1 MFFLFSSASK
11 SQSNFKSKLKDLQC
25 HFTWALTRKKSR
37 LLRLKDKLEDIGT
50 KRGNRWL
57 GHIYNLR
64 GFIEHKLGLNEEAKS
79 LFQKATEALNKLRK
93 ADEGPWLVVN
103 YGNLAWLHHHMGDQ
117 AESQAYLS
125 KVDALMKKYPSPSR
139 DDLHPEICAER
150 AWTLIKFG
158 KKVLPQAADLFE
170 KAIRMQPHRVEWD
183 SSYVLGLACASKH
196 SESGVDANSLKK
208 MKRARNRDP
217 KNLYLAAV
225 YLTQLA
231 KKEQKVEDEAQKL
244 ASQILRNPVSSYS
257 GIKPLLRLYTKY
269 ISVDEA
275 IDLAEEALKKHPDER
290 YLKRCVALCYKWKI
304 LFFRESRPRPGM
316 TERAISLHR
325 EVISLYPNSSF
336 VKKIDLAS
344 VYAKSDKTKAE
355 EIFQELLQRDLE
367 PADKQVLYNR
377 FAKYLYH
384 DKQDHQGAMQFHMRA
399 ASITVESFSRND
411 SIEALRRTKDTT
423 KWNRKSEEI
432 EEFLAKLKL

>member
-1 MFFLFSSASK
+1 MSASK
-11 SQSNFKSKLKDLQC
+11 SQRNSESKLKDLQC
-25 HFTWALTRKKSR
+25 HFTWALDPEKSR

-50 KRGNRWL
+50 EKGNLWL
-57 GHIYNLR
+57 GHIYNLQ

-103 YGNLAWLHHHMGDQ
+103 YGNLAWLHHHLGDQ

-125 KVDALMKKYPSPSR
+125 KVDALMEKYPSPSQ
-139 DDLHPEICAER
+139 DDLHPEICAEK
-150 AWTLIKFG
+150 AWTLMKFG
-158 KKVLPQAADLFE
+158 KKVQPQAADLFE
-170 KAIRMQPHRVEWD
+170 KAIRMQPDRVEWNA
-183 SSYVLGLACASKH
+183 SYVLGLARASKH

-208 MKRARNRDP
+208 MERAKNQNP

-225 YLTQLA
+225 YLMQLA
-231 KKEQKVEDEAQKL
+231 KKGQKVEDEAQKL
-244 ASQILRNPVSSYS
+244 ASQILKNPVSSYS
-257 GIKPLLRLYTKY
+257 GIKPLLRLYTNY

-275 IDLAEEALKKHPDER
+275 IDLAEDALKKHPDER

-304 LFFRESRPRPGM
+304 VFFFRESRPRPGM

-344 VYAKSDKTKAE
+344 VYAKSDKAKAE
-355 EIFQELLQRDLE
+355 AIFQKLLRRDLE
-367 PADKQVLYNR
+367 PAEKQVLYNR
-377 FAKYLYH
+377 FAKHLFS
-384 DKQDHQGAMQFHMRA
+384 DKQDYQKSMQFHMRA
-399 ASITVESFSRND
+399 ASITVESFFRDD

-423 KWNRKSEEI
+423 KWNRRSKEI